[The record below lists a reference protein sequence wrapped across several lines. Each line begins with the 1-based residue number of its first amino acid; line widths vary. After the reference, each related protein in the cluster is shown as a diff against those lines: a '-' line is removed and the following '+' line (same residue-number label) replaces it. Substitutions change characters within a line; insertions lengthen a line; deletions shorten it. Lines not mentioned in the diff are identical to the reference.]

1 MLQMMKFQNFM
12 LFLLKHRNSI
22 CCETNEKIFLFLWG
36 WQLINDSSW
45 KNSSPFTD
53 PSSSRDERRL
63 QKEPLK
69 HISSAWRSEE
79 NNQNACGSV
88 CVCVFSCQNPNS
100 DGWFSNLICGE
111 DRTENNLFVSRHFSS
126 DGAICLFLNPLAPG
140 EKEDP
145 QANKEKLENP
155 RQQVIRQSL
164 ATAGSCS
171 YVGSTPHPGFQW
183 QMKVFRLG
191 FPILEI

>member
-1 MLQMMKFQNFM
+1 MKFQNFM
-12 LFLLKHRNSI
+12 LFSLKNRDST
-22 CCETNEKIFLFLWG
+22 CCETNQKMFLFLRG
-36 WQLINDSSW
+36 RQLINDSSW

-69 HISSAWRSEE
+69 HISSAWQSEE
-79 NNQNACGSV
+79 SYQNACGSV
-88 CVCVFSCQNPNS
+88 CVFLVKIRTQMNGFQT
-100 DGWFSNLICGE
+100 WFVVK
-111 DRTENNLFVSRHFSS
+111 RTENNLLVSRYFSS
-126 DGAICLFLNPLAPG
+126 DGAIFLFLNPLVPG

-171 YVGSTPHPGFQW
+171 YVGSTPHAGFQW
-183 QMKVFRLG
+183 QMKV
-191 FPILEI
+191 

>member
-1 MLQMMKFQNFM
+1 M
-12 LFLLKHRNSI
+12 
-22 CCETNEKIFLFLWG
+22 WVG
-36 WQLINDSSW
+36 
-45 KNSSPFTD
+45 
-53 PSSSRDERRL
+53 
-63 QKEPLK
+63 
-69 HISSAWRSEE
+69 
-79 NNQNACGSV
+79 
-88 CVCVFSCQNPNS
+88 VCVFSCQNPNS

-111 DRTENNLFVSRHFSS
+111 DRTENNLFVSRYFSS

-145 QANKEKLENP
+145 QANKEKLENM

-183 QMKVFRLG
+183 KNEGLG
-191 FPILEI
+191 LDSRS